1 MYNPIIM
8 KNEFEECKKTWY
20 YFIFD
25 NDNHR
30 LKVDLKKSKE
40 DCLIPTS
47 L

>member
-1 MYNPIIM
+1 MQSIIIM
-8 KNEFEECKKTWY
+8 KKEFEECKKTC
-20 YFIFD
+20 IILSFD

-30 LKVDLKKSKE
+30 FRVDLKKSKE